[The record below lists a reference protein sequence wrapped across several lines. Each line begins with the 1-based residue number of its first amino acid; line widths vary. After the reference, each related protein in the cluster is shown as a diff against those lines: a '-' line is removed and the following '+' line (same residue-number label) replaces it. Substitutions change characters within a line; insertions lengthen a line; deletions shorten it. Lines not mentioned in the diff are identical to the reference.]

1 MSLTALL
8 GSLLLAVVSGGPATP
23 SSEDLTAYESARTKV
38 GRDAEAHIRLALWCE
53 RRSLEAERARH
64 LALAVLIEPGNVT
77 ARGLLGLVK
86 HEGKWEDP
94 AQVGERIRA
103 DPALAAKLAEYNARR
118 DALDQELRSS
128 SRLEAEQAHVK
139 LGLWCEQKGLKA
151 EATAHF
157 TSAVV
162 LNPEREA
169 SWKHL
174 GYIKHN
180 GRWMSREQVD
190 AEEREAA
197 LQKEADRRWEPQ
209 LRKWRSMLADADAG
223 ARTETEDQLAKVDDP
238 RAVPA
243 IVRVFASATEPDQ
256 LRGVQM
262 LGRID
267 SPGSTWEL
275 ARLAVKSASPTT
287 RKAAVEALKPRN
299 RRDYAG
305 RLVEMIRAP
314 IRYQVEPIRG
324 PGSTGFLATETP
336 PYRVLRT
343 YDAPPLFPSSFW
355 FRGHVTYDAVSAVPL
370 VVFPNEAKALAGW
383 RGTVRQARALTA
395 IYARTANYA
404 AFWELN
410 TFSTVER
417 MATDVQQVVKANRN
431 ALALNERVS
440 PVLQD
445 SAGAPDLG
453 YDEDAWRTWWADEVG
468 STYQRPPEI
477 IRLVNR
483 TPPQMPPQP
492 LFHNSCFAPGT
503 PVCTRDGR
511 RPIETLRV
519 GDQVLSQDVTT
530 GLLSFQ
536 PILVVHRNPPR
547 EILHVELDNG
557 ETLRASAYHRFWRAG
572 LGWAMARELK
582 EGDLLRTLG
591 GLARVVSVSAGPTE
605 PLCNLDV
612 DGGRTF
618 FVGQHDTLVHDNSLP
633 APRLEPFD
641 TAPELVVASHSDG

>member
-1 MSLTALL
+1 MSLTALV
-8 GSLLLAVVSGGPATP
+8 GSLLFAVVAGPATP
-23 SSEDLTAYESARTKV
+23 RSEDLAAYESARAKV

-53 RRSLEAERARH
+53 RRGLESERIRH

-86 HEGKWEDP
+86 HAGKWEDP

-103 DPALAAKLAEYNARR
+103 DPALAATLADYNARR

-128 SRLEAEQAHVK
+128 SRQEAERAHVK

-157 TSAVV
+157 TSAAQ
-162 LNPEREA
+162 LNPQNEA
-169 SWKHL
+169 TWKHL
-174 GYIKHN
+174 GCIKHN
-180 GRWMSREQVD
+180 GRWMSREQAA

-197 LQKEADRRWEPQ
+197 LQKEANQRCEPQ
-209 LRKWRSMLADADAG
+209 IRKWRSMLADAGTRAE
-223 ARTETEDQLAKVDDP
+223 AEDRLAKVDDP

-243 IVRVFASATEPDQ
+243 IVRVFVSAKEPDH
-256 LRGVQM
+256 LRAVQM

-267 SPGSTWEL
+267 SPDSTWEL
-275 ARLAVKSASPTT
+275 ARLAVLSPSETT

-305 RLVEMIRAP
+305 RLVGMIRAP
-314 IRYQVEPIRG
+314 IHYQVEPIRG

-336 PYRVLRT
+336 RYRVLRT
-343 YDAPPLFPSSFW
+343 YDAPPLFQLSRQF
-355 FRGHVTYDAVSAVPL
+355 FGFVTYDAVSGLPIVVRGREVP
-370 VVFPNEAKALAGW
+370 ALASGW
-383 RGTVRQARALTA
+383 SVNQAQALA
-395 IYARTANYA
+395 RIQARTANLV
-404 AFWELN
+404 AFWQLN
-410 TFSTVER
+410 TLGTVQR
-417 MATDVQQVVKANRN
+417 MAADVQEVEATNQNS
-431 ALALNERVS
+431 LALNQRIS

-445 SAGAPDLG
+445 SAGAPDLV

-468 STYQRPPEI
+468 YTYQRPPEI

-483 TPPQMPPQP
+483 TPPQMPPP
-492 LFHNSCFAPGT
+492 TVYSCFAQGT
-503 PVCTRDGR
+503 PVRTRDGR

-530 GLLSFQ
+530 GALSFQ
-536 PILVVHRNPPR
+536 PILVVHRNPPS
-547 EILHVELDNG
+547 EILRIELDNG
-557 ETLRASAYHRFWRAG
+557 ETLGASAYHRFWRAG

-591 GLARVVSVSAGPTE
+591 GLARVVSASAGPTE
-605 PLCNLDV
+605 PLFNLDV

-618 FVGQHDTLVHDNSLP
+618 FVGEHDTLVHDNSLP

-641 TAPELVVASHSDG
+641 TTPELVVASHSGG